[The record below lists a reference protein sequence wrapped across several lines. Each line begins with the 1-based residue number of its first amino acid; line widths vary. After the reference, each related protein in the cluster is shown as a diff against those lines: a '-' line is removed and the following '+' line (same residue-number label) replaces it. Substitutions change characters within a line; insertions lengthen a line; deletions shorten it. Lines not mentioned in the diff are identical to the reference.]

1 MKGGQIIR
9 TRMVKNN
16 GHAHAL
22 PQRIIDELSKF
33 DKPVPGKNL
42 SDRLRVD
49 IERLQVTISL
59 INHRKKSNV
68 KILSVGKYGNTAYK
82 IVDKKALNT
91 DVKDNYDKRHKRANE
106 MKKIYISY
114 NDKWQVIDG
123 YFILIEQ
130 TSNYVKIKSS
140 NNIITIPY
148 HNINKMK
155 EKIEN
160 VEVNML
166 GDKNGKI

>member
-33 DKPVPGKNL
+33 DKPVPGKIL

-49 IERLQVTISL
+49 LERVRITISL

-68 KILSVGKYGNTAYK
+68 KILSVGKRGNTAYK
-82 IVDKKALNT
+82 IIDKKALNT
-91 DVKDNYDKRHKRANE
+91 DIKDNYDKRHKRAIKQLGMSTDMFLVARETRANAE
-106 MKKIYISY
+106 EKEQLINRILQTTAETWQQISTQMRT
-114 NDKWQVIDG
+114 D
-123 YFILIEQ
+123 
-130 TSNYVKIKSS
+130 
-140 NNIITIPY
+140 
-148 HNINKMK
+148 
-155 EKIEN
+155 
-160 VEVNML
+160 
-166 GDKNGKI
+166 

>member
-1 MKGGQIIR
+1 
-9 TRMVKNN
+9 
-16 GHAHAL
+16 
-22 PQRIIDELSKF
+22 
-33 DKPVPGKNL
+33 
-42 SDRLRVD
+42 
-49 IERLQVTISL
+49 
-59 INHRKKSNV
+59 
-68 KILSVGKYGNTAYK
+68 
-82 IVDKKALNT
+82 
-91 DVKDNYDKRHKRANE
+91 

-114 NDKWQVIDG
+114 NDKGQVIDG

-140 NNIITIPY
+140 NNIVTIPY

-155 EKIEN
+155 EKIDN